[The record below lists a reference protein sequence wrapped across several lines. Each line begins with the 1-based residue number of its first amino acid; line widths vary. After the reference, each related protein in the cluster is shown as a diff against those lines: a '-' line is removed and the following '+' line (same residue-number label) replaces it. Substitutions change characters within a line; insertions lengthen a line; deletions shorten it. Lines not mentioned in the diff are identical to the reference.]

1 MDYEKVSA
9 VEAAKVLGVTRATVY
24 NRLGSN
30 GDAEPLT
37 LDWLRRQLDGEQ
49 EKVDEARRRL
59 ARLEFIISPAPAGE

>member
-1 MDYEKVSA
+1 MDYEEVSA

-24 NRLGSN
+24 NRLSN